1 MNLSPL
7 KGYNAFIISLKE
19 VIDLNKIR
27 EIADEK
33 NIRISQIVNKTNL
46 SKSFVYDIINEK
58 SYPTI
63 PAGKKI
69 AEALGV
75 TLNDV
80 FPVESK
86 GSENVER

>member
-1 MNLSPL
+1 M
-7 KGYNAFIISLKE
+7 
-19 VIDLNKIR
+19 NKIR
-27 EIADEK
+27 EIADVR
-33 NIRISQIVNKTNL
+33 NIKISEIVRKTNL
-46 SKSFVYDIINEK
+46 SKSFVYDVINEK

-80 FPVESK
+80 FPVEPNN
-86 GSENVER
+86 GCPQRAAQGGAQNER

>member
-1 MNLSPL
+1 M
-7 KGYNAFIISLKE
+7 
-19 VIDLNKIR
+19 NKIR
-27 EIADEK
+27 EIADVQ
-33 NIRISQIVNKTNL
+33 NIKISEIVRKTNL
-46 SKSFVYDIINEK
+46 SKSFVYDVINEK

-80 FPVESK
+80 FPVEMNNSCSQWAMH
-86 GSENVER
+86 GAAQNER